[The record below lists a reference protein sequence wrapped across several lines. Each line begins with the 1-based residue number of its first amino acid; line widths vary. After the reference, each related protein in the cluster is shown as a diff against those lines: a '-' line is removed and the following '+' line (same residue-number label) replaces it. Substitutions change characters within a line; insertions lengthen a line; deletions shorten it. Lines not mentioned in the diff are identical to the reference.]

1 MTLAIPRKVLPI
13 EPVTRTTVQD
23 HVYLKMKELILNGDI
38 EPGRMVTIQS
48 LSDAFGVSTMPVRE
62 VLNRLVAEKALTVV
76 SGRSVGIPPLTIDR
90 LDDLRRVRVEI
101 EGVATEWAARGISDA
116 DLDHLA
122 GLIDRMDVAKT
133 ERDRATYVPANR
145 DFHFT
150 IYRAAGSETLMSIIE
165 SLWLQIGPYFDLLK
179 VTGNWWT
186 ANVEHGAMR
195 DALLRR
201 DGAGARK
208 ALEADI
214 EGAAAALSSSNGR
227 RKSRPGD
234 GAECRNSARCAGF
247 REFRIGATY
256 LGNVP
261 MRSGTSR
268 SGSRL
273 ESRHKAR
280 AGFSN
285 RPQ

>member
-13 EPVTRTTVQD
+13 EPVIRTTVQD
-23 HVYLKMKELILNGDI
+23 HVYLKMKELILNGEI

-76 SGRSVGIPPLTIDR
+76 SGRSVGIPPLTIER

-101 EGVATEWAARGISDA
+101 EGVATEWAAREISDA

-145 DFHFT
+145 EFHFT

-201 DGAGARK
+201 DGAGARN

-214 EGAAAALSSSNGR
+214 EGAAAALKDILVEQQRTAEKPAR
-227 RKSRPGD
+227 RRRRMP
-234 GAECRNSARCAGF
+234 E
-247 REFRIGATY
+247 
-256 LGNVP
+256 
-261 MRSGTSR
+261 
-268 SGSRL
+268 
-273 ESRHKAR
+273 
-280 AGFSN
+280 
-285 RPQ
+285 